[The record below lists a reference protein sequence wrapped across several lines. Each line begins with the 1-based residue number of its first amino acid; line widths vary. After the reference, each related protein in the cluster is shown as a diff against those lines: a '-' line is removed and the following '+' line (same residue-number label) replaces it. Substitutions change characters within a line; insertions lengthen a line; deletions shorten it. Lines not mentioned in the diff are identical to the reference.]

1 MVLIQ
6 VNSWRLVLGRG
17 GRCPARVGQGERV
30 RLRDEWWYI
39 VSPLPVSEEHA
50 IRWDARIVRLLRG
63 MADLALAP
71 FAEIGVLWKMLVSAV
86 LATFR
91 PPFRLRNYVSATE
104 FVGIGSIF
112 IVALTG
118 FFTGAV
124 LGLQLVDNFR
134 KVGLENQTSAVVGFG
149 LARELGPVFTAL
161 MVSSR
166 AGSAMAAQLGSMR
179 VSNQIDALKTMAVH
193 PIQYLVSPRIF
204 AGLLTVPM
212 LTAVFNVIAIFG
224 AWLVSVKMLGMDS
237 GIFIAR
243 LQQQLQPE
251 DLTHGF
257 VKAAVFGIALC
268 LIACRQGYHT
278 TGGAEGVGRATNRAV
293 VHSAIAILALD
304 YLITA
309 MALGQG
315 LF

>member
-1 MVLIQ
+1 V
-6 VNSWRLVLGRG
+6 
-17 GRCPARVGQGERV
+17 PAAEERV
-30 RLRDEWWYI
+30 R
-39 VSPLPVSEEHA
+39 
-50 IRWDARIVRLLRG
+50 RWDERIVRTLRQ
-63 MADLALAP
+63 MVELALVP

-86 LATFR
+86 VATFR
-91 PPFRLRNYVSATE
+91 PPFRFNNYVAAIE
-104 FVGIGSIF
+104 FVGIGSVF
-112 IVALTG
+112 IVSLTG

-124 LGLQLVDNFR
+124 LGLQLVENFR

-179 VSNQIDALKTMAVH
+179 VSSQIDALKTMAVH
-193 PIQYLVSPRIF
+193 PVQYLVSPRIF
-204 AGLLTVPM
+204 AGLVTVPM
-212 LTAVFNVIAIFG
+212 LTAIFNVIAIFG
-224 AWLVSVKMLGMDS
+224 AWLVSVQMLGMDS
-237 GIFIAR
+237 GIFLDR
-243 LQQQLQPE
+243 LKQQLQPE

-257 VKAAVFGIALC
+257 VKAAVFGVALC
-268 LIACRQGYHT
+268 LIACRQGYYT
-278 TGGAEGVGRATNRAV
+278 SGGAEGVGRATNRAV

>member
-1 MVLIQ
+1 V
-6 VNSWRLVLGRG
+6 
-17 GRCPARVGQGERV
+17 PAAEERV
-30 RLRDEWWYI
+30 T
-39 VSPLPVSEEHA
+39 
-50 IRWDARIVRLLRG
+50 RWDERIVRTLRQ
-63 MADLALAP
+63 MAELALVP

-86 LATFR
+86 VATFR
-91 PPFRLRNYVSATE
+91 PPFRFKNYVAAIE
-104 FVGIGSIF
+104 FVGIGSVF

-124 LGLQLVDNFR
+124 LGLQLVENFR

-179 VSNQIDALKTMAVH
+179 VSSQIDALKTMAVH
-193 PIQYLVSPRIF
+193 PVQYLVSPRIF
-204 AGLLTVPM
+204 AGLVTVPM
-212 LTAVFNVIAIFG
+212 LTAIFNVIAVFG
-224 AWLVSVKMLGMDS
+224 AWLVSVQMLGMDS
-237 GIFIAR
+237 GIFLDR
-243 LQQQLQPE
+243 LKQQLQPE

-257 VKAAVFGIALC
+257 VKAAVFGVALC
-268 LIACRQGYHT
+268 LIACRQGYYT
-278 TGGAEGVGRATNRAV
+278 SGGAEGVGRATNRAV

-309 MALGQG
+309 LALGQG